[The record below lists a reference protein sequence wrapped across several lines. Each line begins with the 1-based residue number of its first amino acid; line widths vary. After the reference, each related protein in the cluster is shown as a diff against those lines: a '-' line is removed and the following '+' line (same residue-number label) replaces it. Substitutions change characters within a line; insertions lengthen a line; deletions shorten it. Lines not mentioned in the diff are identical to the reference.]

1 VARPRKPRTGPPA
14 PRTRFLAPRTW
25 IGKFADA
32 FRGIARAVLGQSSF
46 AVHIPAALG
55 TLALAAVLRVSLIEW
70 CVLAGAIGAVLAAEV
85 INTSIEMLAK
95 AVTKDYDPFV
105 RDALDIASAG
115 VMVTVV
121 TAVVIGTLLIG
132 NRVGMLI
139 GWW

>member
-1 VARPRKPRTGPPA
+1 MLDHGMIVRSGPVKLRVVA
-14 PRTRFLAPRTW
+14 
-25 IGKFADA
+25 
-32 FRGIARAVLGQSSF
+32 
-46 AVHIPAALG
+46 AAI
-55 TLALAAVLRVSLIEW
+55 LRVSLIEW

-95 AVTKDYDPFV
+95 AVTEDFDPFV

-132 NRVGMLI
+132 NRVGILL
-139 GWW
+139 GLW

>member
-1 VARPRKPRTGPPA
+1 MPRP
-14 PRTRFLAPRTW
+14 LAPRTW
-25 IGKFADA
+25 IGKFGDA

-55 TLALAAVLRVSLIEW
+55 TLALAAVLRVSLLEW

-95 AVTKDYDPFV
+95 AVTDDYDPHV

-115 VMVTVV
+115 VMVTVI
-121 TAVVIGTLLIG
+121 TAVVVGTLLIG
-132 NRVGMLI
+132 NRVGSLI

>member
-1 VARPRKPRTGPPA
+1 MARPRT
-14 PRTRFLAPRTW
+14 F
-25 IGKFADA
+25 IDKFGDA
-32 FRGIARAVLGQSSF
+32 FRGIARAVPGQSSF

-95 AVTKDYDPFV
+95 AVTREFDPYV

-115 VMVTVV
+115 VMVTVI

-132 NRVGMLI
+132 NRVGILI

>member
-1 VARPRKPRTGPPA
+1 VARRRPPRPPT
-14 PRTRFLAPRTW
+14 PKTWTRRTW
-25 IGKFADA
+25 LGKFGDA

-55 TLALAAVLRVSLIEW
+55 TLALAAILRVSLIEW

-95 AVTKDYDPFV
+95 AVTEDFDPFV

-132 NRVGMLI
+132 NRVGILL
-139 GWW
+139 GLW

>member
-1 VARPRKPRTGPPA
+1 MI
-14 PRTRFLAPRTW
+14 APRTW
-25 IGKFADA
+25 LDKFGDA

-55 TLALAAVLRVSLIEW
+55 TLALAALLRVSLLEW

-85 INTSIEMLAK
+85 INTSIESLAK
-95 AVTKDYDPFV
+95 AVTREFNPDI

-121 TAVVIGTLLIG
+121 TAVVVGTLIVG
-132 NRVGMLI
+132 HRVGGLI

>member
-1 VARPRKPRTGPPA
+1 MPRP
-14 PRTRFLAPRTW
+14 LAPRTW
-25 IGKFADA
+25 IGKFGDA

-95 AVTKDYDPFV
+95 AVTDDFDPHI

-132 NRVGMLI
+132 NRVGILFGM
-139 GWW
+139 W

>member
-1 VARPRKPRTGPPA
+1 MARPRSSRPQP
-14 PRTRFLAPRTW
+14 PRTW
-25 IGKFADA
+25 TRRTWFGKFGDA

-55 TLALAAVLRVSLIEW
+55 TLALAAILRVSLIEW

-95 AVTKDYDPFV
+95 AVTEDFDPFV

-132 NRVGMLI
+132 NRAGILI

>member
-1 VARPRKPRTGPPA
+1 MAQPRT
-14 PRTRFLAPRTW
+14 F
-25 IGKFADA
+25 IDKFGDA
-32 FRGIARAVLGQSSF
+32 FRGIARAVPGQSSF

-95 AVTKDYDPFV
+95 AVTQEFDPYV

-115 VMVTVV
+115 VMVTVI

-132 NRVGMLI
+132 NRVGILFGM
-139 GWW
+139 W

>member
-1 VARPRKPRTGPPA
+1 MQLEEGRPVREGRLTVARPRT
-14 PRTRFLAPRTW
+14 F
-25 IGKFADA
+25 IDKFGDA
-32 FRGIARAVLGQSSF
+32 FRGIARAVPGQSSF

-70 CVLAGAIGAVLAAEV
+70 CVLAAEV

-95 AVTKDYDPFV
+95 AVTREFDPYV

-115 VMVTVV
+115 VMVTVI

-132 NRVGMLI
+132 NRVGILFKM
-139 GWW
+139 W